1 MQKVALLIESII
13 ILVLWGMAVWQ
24 RYQRT
29 VKRWWQTWRAK
40 PKRPWRLRPRTPD
53 DCQDCRLAEAEVG
66 PSRSQG
72 RHRWSEEK
80 SRRGRP
86 KEHDSSGQACMNGL
100 CRFYK
105 DTDPDF
111 HALRW
116 DGQRNACEATD
127 QWECGACGKKHTA
140 RLGTPLYRLKT
151 SKERV
156 TLATHLAMKGLSI
169 ADISEVMGHSPTTIA
184 RWLERDGQHS
194 ERLHEQ
200 LFKNLVVV
208 HIQLDELV
216 TKVRRW
222 ARRAWVWTAQDVQSK
237 TWLAWYVG
245 GRTQA
250 DAHRIVHR
258 VTRVLAKTCVPAFTS
273 DGLRQYF
280 YALTAHFGT
289 WVDVEGKRKPVWHVL
304 PSLLYG
310 QFRKVKVG
318 RKLKQVYTKMLCGER
333 SALRTVLQ
341 SMGLSGGIQ
350 TSYVERLNL
359 TIRHTVAALRRRTWA
374 LAHSVRTLRWRVALA
389 AGYYNFCRPH
399 FSLRV
404 AIGGGR
410 YRQRTP
416 AMALGV
422 TGHQWSVEEFVTH
435 PVY

>member
-1 MQKVALLIESII
+1 MEPQCE
-13 ILVLWGMAVWQ
+13 
-24 RYQRT
+24 Y
-29 VKRWWQTWRAK
+29 
-40 PKRPWRLRPRTPD
+40 
-53 DCQDCRLAEAEVG
+53 
-66 PSRSQG
+66 
-72 RHRWSEEK
+72 
-80 SRRGRP
+80 
-86 KEHDSSGQACMNGL
+86 
-100 CRFYK
+100 YK
-105 DTDPDF
+105 DTDPDY

-116 DGQRNACEATD
+116 DGQRNTCEATD
-127 QWECGACGKKHTA
+127 QWECAACGKKHTA

-151 SKERV
+151 SRERV
-156 TLATHLAMKGLSI
+156 ALATHLAMKGMSI

-208 HIQLDELV
+208 HIQWDELV
-216 TKVRRW
+216 TRVRRW
-222 ARRAWVWTAQDVQSK
+222 AKRAWVWTAQDAQSK
-237 TWLAWYVG
+237 AWLAWHVG
-245 GRTQA
+245 GRAQA
-250 DAHRIVHR
+250 DAHRIVHG
-258 VTRVLAKTCVPAFTS
+258 VTRVLASTCVPVFTS

-280 YALTAHFGT
+280 YALTAHWGA
-289 WVDVEGKRKPVWHVL
+289 WVEEEGQRQPVWQAL

-333 SALRTVLQ
+333 SALQGVLQ
-341 SMGLSGGIQ
+341 SIGLSGGIQ

-359 TIRHTVAALRRRTWA
+359 TLRHMVAALRRQTWA
-374 LAHSVRTLRWRVALA
+374 LAYSVRTLRGRVALSA
-389 AGYYNFCRPH
+389 AYYNFCRPH

-404 AIGGGR
+404 AIREGR

-422 TGHQWSVEEFVTH
+422 TGHRWSVEEFITH